1 MEIVKIDGLEKLKLI
16 TGLHIGA
23 SDDSMKIGGVDS
35 PVITREVLAD
45 DEGEVSF
52 CGKNKIIEPYIAGSS
67 IKGKVRSLLELYFRL
82 IDPTESDEKKRGIPI
97 NSRATFG
104 EKRKRD
110 LIIKLFGEGSEF
122 KKSSEAFNV
131 TRVIF
136 RDCFISNEIRKATI
150 DNRIELFEEKAEN
163 TIDRKTG
170 TVDTKSGGVRH
181 IQRVVSS
188 VEFDFDLS
196 IRVFDGEDR
205 ALFENTILLGL
216 RLLELDAL
224 GGSGSRG
231 YGKVEFQEIKD
242 SIETLRDAVEDGLQ
256 NETH

>member
-1 MEIVKIDGLEKLKLI
+1 MNIVKIDGLEKLKLI

-45 DEGEVSF
+45 NEGEVSF
-52 CGKNKIIEPYIAGSS
+52 GGTNKLIEPYIAGSS
-67 IKGKVRSLLELYFRL
+67 LKGKVRSLLELYFRL
-82 IDPTESDEKKRGIPI
+82 IDPTESDERKRGIPI
-97 NSRATFG
+97 NSKATFG
-104 EKRKRD
+104 DKKKRN

-122 KKSSEAFNV
+122 KGSNEKFNL

-136 RDCFISNEIRKATI
+136 RDCFITDKIRKATI
-150 DNRIELFEEKAEN
+150 QNRIELFEEKAEN
-163 TIDRKTG
+163 VIDRVTG
-170 TVDTKSGGVRH
+170 ATRNGGLRH

-196 IRVFDGEDR
+196 IRVFDGESR
-205 ALFENTILLGL
+205 ELFENTILLGL

-231 YGKVEFQEIKD
+231 YGKVKFDEIGK
-242 SIETLRDAVEDGLQ
+242 SIEDLRDAVEAGLK
-256 NETH
+256 NETD

>member
-52 CGKNKIIEPYIAGSS
+52 GGRNKIIEPYIAGSS

-97 NSRATFG
+97 NSKATFG

-150 DNRIELFEEKAEN
+150 NNRIELFEEKAEN
-163 TIDRKTG
+163 VIDRATG
-170 TVDTKSGGVRH
+170 TTKDGGLRH

-188 VEFDFDLS
+188 VEFEFDLS

-205 ALFENTILLGL
+205 ELFENTILLGL

-231 YGKVEFQEIKD
+231 YGKVEFVKIEH
-242 SIETLRDAVEDGLQ
+242 SIEALRDAVEDGLK

>member
-1 MEIVKIDGLEKLKLI
+1 MEIVKIDGLKRLKLI

-45 DEGEVSF
+45 DNGVVSF
-52 CGKNKIIEPYIAGSS
+52 GGKNKVIEPYIAGSS
-67 IKGKVRSLLELYFRL
+67 LKGKIRSLLELYFRL

-97 NSRATFG
+97 NSTLTFG
-104 EKRKRD
+104 DKKKRE

-122 KKSSEAFNV
+122 KGSSEEFNL
-131 TRVIF
+131 TRVVF

-150 DNRIELFEEKAEN
+150 ANRIELFEEKAEN
-163 TIDRKTG
+163 VIDRATGTTKTG
-170 TVDTKSGGVRH
+170 GLRH

-196 IRVFDGEDR
+196 IRVFDKDNE
-205 ALFENTILLGL
+205 ALFKNTILLGL

-224 GGSGSRG
+224 GGNGSRG
-231 YGKVEFQEIKD
+231 YGKVEFAEIEK
-242 SIETLRDAVEDGLQ
+242 SIEELRDAIENGLQ
-256 NETH
+256 HGTN

>member
-1 MEIVKIDGLEKLKLI
+1 MDIVKIDGLEKLKLI

-52 CGKNKIIEPYIAGSS
+52 GGKNKIIEPYIAGSS

-136 RDCFISNEIRKATI
+136 RDCFITSEIRKATI
-150 DNRIELFEEKAEN
+150 NNRIELFEEKAEN
-163 TIDRKTG
+163 VIDRATG
-170 TVDTKSGGVRH
+170 ATKNGGLRH

-188 VEFDFDLS
+188 VEFEFDLS

-205 ALFENTILLGL
+205 ELFENTILLGL

-231 YGKVEFQEIKD
+231 YGKVEFQDIKD

>member
-45 DEGEVSF
+45 NEGEVSF
-52 CGKNKIIEPYIAGSS
+52 SGTNKIIEPYIAGSS

-97 NSRATFG
+97 NSEATFG

-136 RDCFISNEIRKATI
+136 RDCFITNEIRKATI

-163 TIDRKTG
+163 VIDRATG
-170 TVDTKSGGVRH
+170 TTKDGGLRH

-188 VEFDFDLS
+188 VEFEFDLS

-231 YGKVEFQEIKD
+231 YGKVEFEDIKD

>member
-52 CGKNKIIEPYIAGSS
+52 GGRNKIIEPYIAGSS

-122 KKSSEAFNV
+122 KDSSEAFNV

-136 RDCFISNEIRKATI
+136 RDCFITNEIRKATI

-163 TIDRKTG
+163 VIDRATG
-170 TVDTKSGGVRH
+170 ATKNGGLRH

-188 VEFDFDLS
+188 VEFEFDLS

-205 ALFENTILLGL
+205 KLFENTILLGL

-231 YGKVEFQEIKD
+231 YGKVEFVKIEH
-242 SIETLRDAVEDGLQ
+242 SIEALRDAVEDGLK

>member
-45 DEGEVSF
+45 NEGEVSF
-52 CGKNKIIEPYIAGSS
+52 SGTNKLIEPYIAGSS
-67 IKGKVRSLLELYFRL
+67 LKGKVRSLLELYFRL
-82 IDPTESDEKKRGIPI
+82 IDPTESDERKRGIPI
-97 NSRATFG
+97 NSKATFG
-104 EKRKRD
+104 DKKKRN

-122 KKSSEAFNV
+122 KGSNEKFNL

-136 RDCFISNEIRKATI
+136 RDCFITDKIRKATI
-150 DNRIELFEEKAEN
+150 QNRIELFEEKAEN
-163 TIDRKTG
+163 VIDRVTG
-170 TVDTKSGGVRH
+170 ATRNGGLRH

-196 IRVFDGEDR
+196 IRVFDGESR
-205 ALFENTILLGL
+205 ELFENTILLGL

-231 YGKVEFQEIKD
+231 YGKVKFDEIGK
-242 SIETLRDAVEDGLQ
+242 SIEDLRDAVEAGLK
-256 NETH
+256 NETD